1 MSAFFAEGIGVS
13 ATMGSGLDRELRLDS
28 GGFAGGAGICTSSPS
43 LSLRF
48 HHCVA
53 GVAGREG
60 SRGDEAGLA
69 KADAAAPCSGVSI
82 GDVRSA

>member
-1 MSAFFAEGIGVS
+1 
-13 ATMGSGLDRELRLDS
+13 MGSGLGGGLRLDS
-28 GGFAGGAGICTSSPS
+28 GRLQAEPASAPAPPS